1 MNTGSTSS
9 GKIPTDM
16 ISEKKLYLMTLS
28 VVTRALVLLITIM
41 LVMNCSGR
49 LHTES
54 QQSDQQQYRAMV
66 ASAHPV
72 ASQVGIDIL
81 KNGGNAVDA
90 ALATAFALSIAEPNA
105 SGIGGGGFMIIKM
118 ADRKEPLMID
128 YRESAPASATK
139 AFFYENDKSFREIMS
154 MDPFAVGVPGL
165 ARCAEILL
173 DTHCSLSLK
182 ELLAPSIVLCER
194 GIEVSPKLSG
204 MITDNYEKIS
214 TYPSAMDIY
223 LSDMLPLQPGD
234 TLRNPD
240 LAASFRALGENGAD
254 SFYLGETANKIASA
268 VKEHG
273 GLMEAT
279 DLIDYKAIK
288 RTPVSGSYRGY
299 QIISSAPPS
308 GGGTHIIEML
318 NILEGYDLERLGHN
332 STEYIHLLT
341 ETMKMVYAD
350 KSRYAGDTDFVP
362 VPVDSLISKKHAARL
377 RRRIDFDR
385 ARYDYSPP
393 DLIHGESGS
402 TSHLSVVDEY
412 GNIVSLTQSINHW
425 FGSGIVVP
433 GTGILL
439 NDHLKDFSKS
449 PDSPNAIEPGKRP
462 TSSIAP
468 TIILKDG
475 APFMTLGTPGGARI
489 ISALAQI
496 IVNVIDFGMDMDQAI
511 EAPRVHCLKSK
522 LHLEG
527 RIPEATVSELKT
539 LGHNVQLHSE
549 YDNYFGGAQGILIDS
564 QNETLQGGADSRR
577 DGVAIGY

>member
-1 MNTGSTSS
+1 
-9 GKIPTDM
+9 M
-16 ISEKKLYLMTLS
+16 ISEKERHPTTLS
-28 VVTRALVLLITIM
+28 VVTRELVLLITIT
-41 LVMNCSGR
+41 LFMNCSGR
-49 LHTES
+49 LHTDS
-54 QQSDQQQYRAMV
+54 AQSEMLHYRAMV
-66 ASAHPV
+66 ASAHPI
-72 ASQVGIDIL
+72 ASNVGIDIL
-81 KNGGNAVDA
+81 KKGGNAVDA

-118 ADRKEPLMID
+118 ADQKEPLMID
-128 YRESAPASATK
+128 YRESAPAAATK
-139 AFFYENDKSFREIMS
+139 AVFYESDKNFSEIIS
-154 MDPFAVGVPGL
+154 VDPFAVGVPGL
-165 ARCAEILL
+165 VRCAEVLL
-173 DTHCSLSLK
+173 DSHCALSLD
-182 ELLAPSIVLCER
+182 ELLAPSIALCES
-194 GIEVSPKLSG
+194 GVEVSPKLSG
-204 MITDNYEKIS
+204 MITDNYEKLS
-214 TYPSAMDIY
+214 QYPSAMDIY

-240 LAASFRALGENGAD
+240 LAATFRNLAKNGGE
-254 SFYLGETANKIASA
+254 SFYKGDMANKLAST

-273 GLMEAT
+273 GLMEST
-279 DLIDYKAIK
+279 DLSNYEAIK

-318 NILEGYDLERLGHN
+318 NILEGFDLKKLGHN
-332 STEYIHLLT
+332 SAQTIHLLT

-350 KSRYAGDTDFVP
+350 KSKYAADPDYVS
-362 VPVDSLISKKHAARL
+362 VPVDSLTSKKHAARL
-377 RRRIDFDR
+377 RRRILLDR
-385 ARYDYSPP
+385 ARFDYSPP
-393 DLIHGESGS
+393 DLIYGESGS
-402 TSHLSVVDEY
+402 TSHLSIVDDA
-412 GNIVSLTQSINHW
+412 GNIVALTQSINHW

-468 TIILKDG
+468 TIVLKDG

-496 IVNVIDFGMDMDQAI
+496 IINVIDFGMDMDQAI

-527 RIPEATVSELKT
+527 RISEAIVSALET
-539 LGHNVQLHSE
+539 LGHKVQLHSE
-549 YDNYFGGAQGILIDS
+549 YDNYFGGAQGILIDL